1 MRLITFASSSSGN
14 CTLVSQ
20 GNTHVLIDAGI
31 SFKRITEALRT
42 LDLSPSDISAVVVTH
57 AHTDHIGGLRTM
69 CKHVGATIFA
79 AAPTLGGIEDHFA
92 AATCATEVQI
102 GAALDLDGLEVNAFR
117 TSHDSPGS
125 VGYTITYGSKK
136 LAFAT
141 DLGIVTPE
149 VLDATRGATT
159 AIIEANH
166 DITMLKNGHYPP
178 SLKRRVLS
186 DVGHLSNRACG
197 DFAVELA
204 KSGTR
209 RFILA
214 HLSQENNTP
223 YQAETEVRAA
233 LTRGGFAVCDGELAN
248 SEITLTVASRAHAGG
263 LVSV

>member
-1 MRLITFASSSSGN
+1 MRLVTLASSSSGN

-20 GNTHVLIDAGI
+20 GKTHILIDAGI
-31 SFKRITEALRT
+31 SFKRITEALRAF
-42 LDLSPSDISAVVVTH
+42 DLSPTELSAVVVTH
-57 AHTDHIGGLRTM
+57 AHTDHVGGLRTM
-69 CKHVGATIFA
+69 CKHIGARIHA
-79 AAPTLGGIEDHFA
+79 GGVTLGGIEHHFA
-92 AATCATEVQI
+92 AGTDAVEVPI
-102 GAALDLDGLEVNAFR
+102 GAALDIDGLEVNAFR

-125 VGYTITYGSKK
+125 VGYTITYGSEK

-149 VLDATRGATT
+149 VLEATRGATT

-166 DITMLKNGHYPP
+166 DITMLKNGPYPP

-204 KSGTR
+204 KAGTR

-223 YQAETEVRAA
+223 QHAYAEVNSA
-233 LTRGGFAVCDGELAN
+233 LTRSGFAVCDDGLAN
-248 SEITLTVASRAHAGG
+248 GDISLCVAPKAVAGG
-263 LVSV
+263 VFDV